1 MPPNKLLS
9 ILKMKCPNCRK
20 GNMYTNRSIFPLKKM
35 MDMPERCPKC
45 QLKYE
50 IEIGFWY
57 GTGYVSYAMSVG
69 IIILIAVL
77 FALTVG
83 FSYKNN
89 SVFWFVGIMI
99 FSMIVLQPFIMRY
112 SRVLYLN
119 FFVKYGEGQKMKS
132 QS

>member
-1 MPPNKLLS
+1 MVPNKLLS
-9 ILKMKCPNCRK
+9 IFRMKCPNCRK
-20 GNMYTNRSIFPLKKM
+20 GNMYHNRSIFPLKHM

-45 QLKYE
+45 DLKYE
-50 IEIGFWY
+50 LEVGFWY

-69 IIILIAVL
+69 IIIVIAVL

-89 SVFWFVGIMI
+89 SVFWFVGIMV
-99 FSMIVLQPFIMRY
+99 FLMVVLQPLIMRY
-112 SRVLYLN
+112 SRVLYLY

-132 QS
+132 Q